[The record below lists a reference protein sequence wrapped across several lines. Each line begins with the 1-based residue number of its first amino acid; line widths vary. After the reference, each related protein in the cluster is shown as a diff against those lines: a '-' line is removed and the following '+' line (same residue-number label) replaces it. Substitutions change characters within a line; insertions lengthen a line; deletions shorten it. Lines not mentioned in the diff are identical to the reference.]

1 MKIVRF
7 AYRAGAAGSPA
18 RQEASKPQVHPPAA
32 GGQAPTA
39 DSRVGV
45 LTDSGVVDFSAAYRV
60 HQLAAGGCDVPVF
73 RDPMDVMCAGLF
85 APQVFS
91 ATMDFIA
98 AHDLGKLFTVPDA
111 VLLSPLARPHK
122 IIALGRNYMAHA
134 IESGMAIPTEPV
146 FFYKATSA
154 IIGPQQPVIIKRGLT
169 RVDPEV
175 ELAVVIGG
183 RGANIPEE
191 DASAFVAGYT
201 VLNDVTARDM
211 QKDDLAQSNPW
222 YRSKGIDT
230 FCPIGPCIAL
240 PDEIREPVELDLEMR
255 VNGEV
260 RQRDNT
266 ASLMFKIPHLIHFI
280 SSFITLEPGDI
291 ISTGTPEG
299 MAPVKPGDVMEAE
312 VKGIGVLRNPVITEN
327 DHGAQAPPPRGV
339 RELAPAFKAAARRRT
354 PKGAGVRH
362 R

>member
-1 MKIVRF
+1 
-7 AYRAGAAGSPA
+7 
-18 RQEASKPQVHPPAA
+18 
-32 GGQAPTA
+32 
-39 DSRVGV
+39 VGV
-45 LTDSGVVDFSAAYRV
+45 LTDGGVVDFSAAYRV
-60 HQLAAGGCDVPVF
+60 HQLAASGCDVPLF
-73 RDPMDVMCAGLF
+73 CDPTEMMCAGLF
-85 APQVFS
+85 APTVF
-91 ATMDFIA
+91 AQTIDFLA
-98 AHDLGKLFTVPDA
+98 AHNLRDLFTVRDA
-111 VLLSPLARPHK
+111 VLLSPLVRPHK

-154 IIGPQQPVIIKRGLT
+154 IIGPEQPVIIKRGLT

-183 RGANIPEE
+183 RGANIPEK
-191 DASAFVAGYT
+191 DAGAFVAGYT

-211 QKDDLAQSNPW
+211 QKEDLSRSNPW

-230 FCPIGPCIAL
+230 FCPVGPCIVL

-255 VNGEV
+255 VNGQV

-266 ASLMFKIPHLIHFI
+266 ASLMFKIPHLIHFT

-299 MAPVKPGDVMEAE
+299 MAPVTPGDVMEAE
-312 VKGIGVLRNPVITEN
+312 VKGIGILRNPVIAE
-327 DHGAQAPPPRGV
+327 GEG
-339 RELAPAFKAAARRRT
+339 
-354 PKGAGVRH
+354 
-362 R
+362 